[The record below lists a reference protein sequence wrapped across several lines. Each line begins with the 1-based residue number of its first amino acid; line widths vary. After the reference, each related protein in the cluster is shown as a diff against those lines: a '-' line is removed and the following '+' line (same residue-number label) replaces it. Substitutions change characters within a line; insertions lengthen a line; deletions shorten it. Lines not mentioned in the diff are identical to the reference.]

1 MCHATYTPTAYHA
14 YLHNYTSA
22 TFIDFIVPIRPN
34 TRNRKPGKDSN
45 RPKHANVD
53 NPANETRG
61 KYLHTLLY
69 ALLTHL
75 IMSNI

>member
-1 MCHATYTPTAYHA
+1 MPPTHLTA

-22 TFIDFIVPIRPN
+22 TFIDFIVPIRRN
-34 TRNRKPGKDSN
+34 TRNRKPGKGSN
-45 RPKHANVD
+45 RPKHANAD

-61 KYLHTLLY
+61 KYLHLLLY

-75 IMSNI
+75 IMSKI